1 MASTIRVTTKT
12 LKSKAEELRTL
23 SQRFKSEV
31 DGLNESETRL
41 AGMWEGEAQ
50 KAFHQQFQIDREK
63 FVVFHEGINKYVER
77 LIATAD
83 AYDKAEA
90 ENVSTAQT
98 RKA

>member
-1 MASTIRVTTKT
+1 MASIIRVTTKT
-12 LKSKAEELRTL
+12 LRSKAEELRTL
-23 SQRFKSEV
+23 NSKFNSEV
-31 DGLNESETRL
+31 TGLNESESRL

-50 KAFHQQFQIDREK
+50 KVFHAQFQADSEK
-63 FVVFHEGINKYVER
+63 FKIFFEGINKYIER